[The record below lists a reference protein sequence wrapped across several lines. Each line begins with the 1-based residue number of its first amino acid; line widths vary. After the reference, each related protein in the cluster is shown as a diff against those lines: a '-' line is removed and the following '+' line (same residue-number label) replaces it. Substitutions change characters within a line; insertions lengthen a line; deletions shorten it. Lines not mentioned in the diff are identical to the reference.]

1 MNKKSKYGSK
11 MKGGRTV
18 KNTKYSSKMSK
29 MMGGR
34 TVPTFNEVAKM
45 KTGGK
50 VQLV

>member
-1 MNKKSKYGSK
+1 MGMMGLSKGPGMKSGK
-11 MKGGRTV
+11 TV

-29 MMGGR
+29 MMGGK

-50 VQLV
+50 V